1 MNTWK
6 RNDITPALFPSLP
19 SPKKRNKNSCVGSK
33 TVWNVHMSRLG
44 LHGAPPGW
52 LTGCSVTGEQDS
64 TTRKAS
70 LIIRTEANK
79 EVHQPAHRLWE
90 QRKKRGGVADLAFL
104 RCSLCSGEK
113 LLLDSRPQ
121 DKSREHRRARGR
133 TSKAGGVHLKVWVL
147 VQRTLKL
154 AVHVH
159 KSTCCRGTRFRG
171 CHSSPRPPAPG
182 PNWELWAGRRVALF

>member
-1 MNTWK
+1 MTLLLLSS
-6 RNDITPALFPSLP
+6 PLP
-19 SPKKRNKNSCVGSK
+19 SPKKRNKNSCVGTK

-90 QRKKRGGVADLAFL
+90 QRKKGGGGCRLGISALQPLLRGEAIAG
-104 RCSLCSGEK
+104 
-113 LLLDSRPQ
+113 LLPTGQELGAPVGQ
-121 DKSREHRRARGR
+121 DKQGWGCAPQSVGFGPEDTKVGCACAQEHM
-133 TSKAGGVHLKVWVL
+133 L
-147 VQRTLKL
+147 QR
-154 AVHVH
+154 
-159 KSTCCRGTRFRG
+159 
-171 CHSSPRPPAPG
+171 
-182 PNWELWAGRRVALF
+182 N